1 MKDIEVIRSVMEE
14 KRKSDGRTKME
25 GINEIDD
32 ERIELAVQ
40 INAAVLHV
48 RAQSCWVLANR
59 QISVALHRINGAG
72 QS

>member
-25 GINEIDD
+25 GINQIDD
-32 ERIELAVQ
+32 ERIQ
-40 INAAVLHV
+40 LHA
-48 RAQSCWVLANR
+48 RAQACWVLANR
-59 QISVALHRINGAG
+59 QISVALHRISGAG

>member
-32 ERIELAVQ
+32 ERIQLAVQ
-40 INAAVLHV
+40 IHAAVLHA

-59 QISVALHRINGAG
+59 QISVALHRINSAG